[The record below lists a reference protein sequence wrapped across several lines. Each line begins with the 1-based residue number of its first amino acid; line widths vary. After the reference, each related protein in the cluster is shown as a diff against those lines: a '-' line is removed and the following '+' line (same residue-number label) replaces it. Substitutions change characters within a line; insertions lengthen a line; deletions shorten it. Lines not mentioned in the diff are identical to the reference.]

1 MNNKI
6 SNFIASLSFTGIVL
20 AVAFFSISL
29 SPSLVPRPYALQG
42 ILAGLLIALGYG
54 LGVTIKWVWDYLC
67 FPILKDKSLKN
78 FKISM
83 GVLSSLLFFYSV
95 YYSNSW
101 QNDLRLSM
109 GLEPKDFNLSA
120 YMILIAI
127 LIATVIFL
135 ITKLIAVSFSKIK
148 VRFKRIV
155 PQRIANVISFSVV
168 IGLVF
173 FLTNNIMISKMV
185 AGLDDAYLILD
196 ENIESKIT
204 PPSRDT
210 VSGSANSYVSWNTLG
225 KAGQD
230 FVRNGPDKPAI
241 ESFINTR
248 SLDPIRIYVGLRTK
262 ETAAE
267 RAELAL
273 QELIR
278 TKAFERSKLVIA
290 TPTGTG
296 WLDPS
301 AVDPFEYLHHGDT
314 AIVAMQYSYLPS
326 WLTLL
331 VDPSAAKDSAY
342 QLYNKV
348 HKYWS
353 TLDENTRPDLYL
365 FGLSLGAYGA
375 ETSINLTT
383 IIKNPIQGAL
393 FVGTPFTSTIAPI
406 LTRLRNEGSPQWQP
420 IIQDSSMVRF
430 SAQRNA
436 LRHDHWQWGPIR
448 IVYIQYASDPI
459 VFFST
464 DLYRKEPDWMSGV
477 RGYDVSTE
485 FKWFPLITFFQVL
498 FDIPMAEK
506 MPRGHSHNYSAGS
519 YIAGWVEV
527 SAPNKWLE
535 EDSARLEKLLDKHE

>member
-1 MNNKI
+1 MMKNKLLD
-6 SNFIASLSFTGIVL
+6 FIVPLSFTGIVL

-29 SPSLVPRPYALQG
+29 SPSLVPRPYMLQG
-42 ILAGLLIALGYG
+42 ILAGLVIAIGYG
-54 LGVTIKWVWDYLC
+54 LGVVIKWLWDYLS
-67 FPILKDKSLKN
+67 FPILKNNYLIV
-78 FKISM
+78 FKINISIFCA
-83 GVLSSLLFFYSV
+83 VLFFYSV
-95 YYSNSW
+95 YYSNHW

-109 GLEPKDFNLSA
+109 GLEPNDFSLTI
-120 YMILIAI
+120 YMMLIAI
-127 LIATVIFL
+127 VVAAVIFL
-135 ITKLIAVSFSKIK
+135 IVKLLSSLFSKIK
-148 VRFKRIV
+148 KRVKNII
-155 PQRIANVISFSVV
+155 PQRVANVVSFSLV

-185 AGLDDAYLILD
+185 AGLDDTYLIID
-196 ENIESKIT
+196 ENIESKVSS
-204 PPSRDT
+204 PSRTT
-210 VSGSANSYVSWNTLG
+210 VSGSADSYVPWNTLG

-230 FVRNGPDKPAI
+230 FIRNGPDKSAI
-241 ESFINTR
+241 ESFLNTN
-248 SLDPIRIYVGLRTK
+248 SLDPIRVYVGLRTRD
-262 ETAAE
+262 TAEA

-301 AVDPFEYLHHGDT
+301 AVDPFEYLHLGDT

-331 VDPSAAKDSAY
+331 VDPSGAKKSAQ

-348 HKYWS
+348 HQYWS
-353 TLDENTRPDLYL
+353 RLDKETRPDLYL

-393 FVGTPFTSTIAPI
+393 FVGTPFPSTIAPI
-406 LTRLRNEGSPQWQP
+406 LTKLRNEGSPQWQP

-430 SAQRNA
+430 TAQENA
-436 LRHDHWQWGPIR
+436 LKNDQWQWGPVR
-448 IVYIQYASDPI
+448 IVYVQYASDPI

-464 DLYRKEPDWMSGV
+464 DLYRKEPDWIKGV
-477 RGYDVSTE
+477 RGFDVSTE

-519 YIAGWVEV
+519 YIDGWIEV
-527 SAPNKWLE
+527 SSPKAWLE
-535 EDSARLEKLLDKHE
+535 KDSDRLEALLDNQ